1 MKIIFLGT
9 PDFSAGVLEALIESR
24 HEVVGVVTQPD
35 KPSGR
40 GHKLLPTPVKV
51 LAEKHNIPVYQFKRI
66 SKECEVLKQLNAD
79 IMITAAYGQILRQN
93 VLDLTPKG
101 VINVH
106 ASLLPKYR
114 GSSPIQWCI
123 VKGETETGVTI
134 MKTDIG
140 VDTGDMI
147 LARAIPIG
155 KQETAGELFDRLSIL
170 GREVLLEALDL
181 IESGKETYTKQDES
195 KMSHYPMLDKDSGH
209 ISFDSSAQYIVNLC
223 RGFNP
228 WPVAYVNLDEM
239 NRLKVYKASIAQGD
253 FAAYNN
259 GDIISCD
266 SKNGLIVKCN
276 EGAVSLDVIQS
287 AGTKAMPAKDYLRGR
302 KLNVVSFK

>member
-9 PDFSAGVLEALIESR
+9 PDFSAHVLKALIDSR

-35 KPSGR
+35 KPCGR
-40 GHKLLPTPVKV
+40 GHKLMPSPVKV
-51 LAEKHNIPVYQFKRI
+51 LAEANSIPVYQFNRI
-66 SKECEVLKQLNAD
+66 SKECAPLKDLNAD
-79 IMITAAYGQILRQN
+79 IMVTAAYGQILRQN

-123 VKGETETGVTI
+123 IKGETQTGVTI

-147 LARAIPIG
+147 LSKFLTIG
-155 KQETAGELFDRLSIL
+155 ETETAGELFDRLSVL
-170 GREVLLEALDL
+170 GKDALLEALDL
-181 IESGKETYTKQDES
+181 IEEGKETYTKQDES
-195 KMSHYPMLDKDSGH
+195 KMSHYPMLDKDSGK
-209 ISFDSSAQYIVNLC
+209 IDFNMTSRDIVNLC
-223 RGFNP
+223 RGLNP
-228 WPVAYVNLDEM
+228 WPVAFVSLNEND
-239 NRLKVYKASIAQGD
+239 RLKVYKASKV
-253 FAAYNN
+253 
-259 GDIISCD
+259 DIDSNAKVGTVLASD
-266 SKNGLIVKCN
+266 SKNGLIVKCSD
-276 EGAVSLDVIQS
+276 GAVSLDIIQT

-302 KLNVVSFK
+302 KLQISNL

>member
-9 PDFSAGVLEALIESR
+9 PDFSAGVLQALINSK
-24 HEVVGVVTQPD
+24 HTVVGVVTQPD

-40 GHKLLPTPVKV
+40 GHKLVPTPVKV
-51 LAEKHNIPVYQFKRI
+51 LAEKHNIPVYQFNRI
-66 SKECEVLKQLNAD
+66 SKECEPLKALNAD

-123 VKGETETGVTI
+123 IKGEKTTGVTI

-147 LARAIPIG
+147 LSKSINI
-155 KQETAGELFDRLSIL
+155 KDDETAGELFDRLSVL
-170 GREVLLEALDL
+170 GQETLLEALDL
-181 IESGKETYTKQDES
+181 IEDGRETYTKQDHNNA
-195 KMSHYPMLDKDSGH
+195 SHFPMLNKDSGL
-209 ISFDSSAQYIVNLC
+209 IDFKSTADDIVNLC
-223 RGFNP
+223 RGLNP
-228 WPVAYVNLDEM
+228 WPVAFVNLDED
-239 NRLKVYKASIAQGD
+239 NKLKVYKASKVNVEGN
-253 FAAYNN
+253 FAV
-259 GDIISCD
+259 GQVISAD
-266 SKNGLIVKCN
+266 DKNGLIIACKD
-276 EGAVSLDVIQS
+276 GAVSLDIIQS
-287 AGTKAMPAKDYLRGR
+287 AGTKAMNAKDYLRGR
-302 KLNVVSFK
+302 KLLKNNF

>member
-9 PDFSAGVLEALIESR
+9 PDFSAHVLKALIDSR

-35 KPSGR
+35 KPCGR
-40 GHKLLPTPVKV
+40 GHKLMPSPVKV
-51 LAEKHNIPVYQFKRI
+51 LAEANSIPVYQFNRI
-66 SKECEVLKQLNAD
+66 SKECAPLKDLHAD
-79 IMITAAYGQILRQN
+79 IMVTAAYGQILRQN

-123 VKGETETGVTI
+123 IKGETQTGVTI

-147 LARAIPIG
+147 LSKFLTIG
-155 KQETAGELFDRLSIL
+155 ETETAGELFDRLSVL
-170 GREVLLEALDL
+170 GKDALLEALDL
-181 IESGKETYTKQDES
+181 IEEGKETYTKQDES
-195 KMSHYPMLDKDSGH
+195 KMSHYPMLDKDSGK
-209 ISFDSSAQYIVNLC
+209 IDFNMTSRDIVNLC
-223 RGFNP
+223 RGLNP
-228 WPVAYVNLDEM
+228 WPVAFVSLNEND
-239 NRLKVYKASIAQGD
+239 RLKVYKASKVDVDSNAKVGTVL
-253 FAAYNN
+253 A
-259 GDIISCD
+259 SD
-266 SKNGLIVKCN
+266 SKNGLIVKCSD
-276 EGAVSLDVIQS
+276 GAVSLDIIQT

-302 KLNVVSFK
+302 KLQISNL

>member
-1 MKIIFLGT
+1 
-9 PDFSAGVLEALIESR
+9 VLKALIDSR

-51 LAEKHNIPVYQFKRI
+51 LAEEYGIPVYQFKRI
-66 SKECEVLKQLNAD
+66 SKECDVLKDLNAD

-101 VINVH
+101 VINIH

-147 LARAIPIG
+147 IARSISIG
-155 KQETAGELFDRLSIL
+155 EQETAGELFDRLSVL
-170 GREVLLEALDL
+170 GQEVLLEALDL
-181 IESGKETYTKQDES
+181 IENGQETYTKQDES

-209 ISFDSSAQYIVNLC
+209 ISFDSSAQDIVNLC

-266 SKNGLIVKCN
+266 SKNGLIVKCGD
-276 EGAVSLDVIQS
+276 GAVSLDIIQS

-302 KLNVVSFK
+302 KLAVASFK

>member
-9 PDFSAGVLEALIESR
+9 PDFSANVLKALIDSH

-35 KPSGR
+35 KPCGR
-40 GHKLLPTPVKV
+40 GHKLMPSPVKV
-51 LAEKHNIPVYQFKRI
+51 LAEANSISVYQFNRI
-66 SKECEVLKQLNAD
+66 SKECAPLKDLNAD
-79 IMITAAYGQILRQN
+79 IMVTAAYGQILRQN

-123 VKGETETGVTI
+123 IKGETQTGVTI

-147 LARAIPIG
+147 LSKSLTIG
-155 KQETAGELFDRLSIL
+155 ETETAGELFDRLSVL
-170 GREVLLEALDL
+170 GQDALLEALDL
-181 IESGKETYTKQDES
+181 IEEGKETYTKQDES
-195 KMSHYPMLDKDSGH
+195 KMSHYPMLDKDSGK
-209 ISFDSSAQYIVNLC
+209 IDFNMTSRDIVNLC
-223 RGFNP
+223 RGLNP
-228 WPVAYVNLDEM
+228 WPVAFVSLNEND
-239 NRLKVYKASIAQGD
+239 RLKVYKASKVDTDSNAKAGTVL
-253 FAAYNN
+253 AL
-259 GDIISCD
+259 D
-266 SKNGLIVKCN
+266 SKNGLIVKCSD
-276 EGAVSLDVIQS
+276 GAVSLDIIQT

-302 KLNVVSFK
+302 KLQISNL

>member
-9 PDFSAGVLEALIESR
+9 PDFSAGVLQALIDSK
-24 HEVVGVVTQPD
+24 HSVVGVVTQPD

-40 GHKLLPTPVKV
+40 GHKLVPTPVKV
-51 LAEKHNIPVYQFKRI
+51 LAEKYNIPVYQFNRI
-66 SKECEVLKQLNAD
+66 SKECEPLKALDAD

-123 VKGETETGVTI
+123 IKGEKTTGVTI

-147 LARAIPIG
+147 LSKSIDI
-155 KQETAGELFDRLSIL
+155 KDDETAGELFDRLSVL
-170 GREVLLEALDL
+170 GQETLLEAIDL
-181 IESGKETYTKQDES
+181 IENGKETYTKQDHD
-195 KMSHYPMLDKDSGH
+195 KASHFPMLNKDSGL
-209 ISFDSSAQYIVNLC
+209 IDFNSTADDIVNLC
-223 RGFNP
+223 RGLNP
-228 WPVAYVNLDEM
+228 WPVAFVNLDDE
-239 NRLKVYKASIAQGD
+239 NRLKVYKASKVNIDGSYAVGQV
-253 FAAYNN
+253 
-259 GDIISCD
+259 ISAD
-266 SKNGLIVKCN
+266 DKNGLVVACQD
-276 EGAVSLDVIQS
+276 GAVSLDIIQS
-287 AGTKAMPAKDYLRGR
+287 AGTKAMNAKDYLRGR
-302 KLNVVSFK
+302 KLLKNNF

>member
-9 PDFSAGVLEALIESR
+9 PDFSAHVLKALIDSR

-35 KPSGR
+35 KPCGR
-40 GHKLLPTPVKV
+40 GHKLMPSPVKV
-51 LAEKHNIPVYQFKRI
+51 LAEANSIPVYQFNRI
-66 SKECEVLKQLNAD
+66 SKECAPLKDLNAD
-79 IMITAAYGQILRQN
+79 IMVTAAYGQILRQN

-123 VKGETETGVTI
+123 IKGETQTGVTI

-147 LARAIPIG
+147 LSKSLTIG
-155 KQETAGELFDRLSIL
+155 ETETAGELFDRLSVL
-170 GREVLLEALDL
+170 GKDALLEALDL
-181 IESGKETYTKQDES
+181 IEEGKETYTKQDES
-195 KMSHYPMLDKDSGH
+195 KMSHYPMLDKDSGK
-209 ISFDSSAQYIVNLC
+209 IDFNMTSRDIVNLC
-223 RGFNP
+223 RGLNP
-228 WPVAYVNLDEM
+228 WPVAFVSLNEND
-239 NRLKVYKASIAQGD
+239 RLKVYKASKV
-253 FAAYNN
+253 
-259 GDIISCD
+259 DIDSNAKVGTVLASD
-266 SKNGLIVKCN
+266 SKNGLIVKCSD
-276 EGAVSLDVIQS
+276 GAVSLDVIQT

-302 KLNVVSFK
+302 KLQISNL

>member
-9 PDFSAGVLEALIESR
+9 PDFSAHVLKALIDSR

-35 KPSGR
+35 KPCGR
-40 GHKLLPTPVKV
+40 GHKLMPSPVKV
-51 LAEKHNIPVYQFKRI
+51 LAEANSIPVYQFNRI
-66 SKECEVLKQLNAD
+66 SKECAPLKDLNAD
-79 IMITAAYGQILRQN
+79 IMVTAAYGQILRQN

-123 VKGETETGVTI
+123 IKGETQTGVTI

-147 LARAIPIG
+147 LSKSLTIG
-155 KQETAGELFDRLSIL
+155 ETETAGELFDRLSVL
-170 GREVLLEALDL
+170 GKDALLEALDL
-181 IESGKETYTKQDES
+181 IEEGKETYTKQDES
-195 KMSHYPMLDKDSGH
+195 KMSHYPMLDKDSGK
-209 ISFDSSAQYIVNLC
+209 IDFNMTSRDIVNLC
-223 RGFNP
+223 RGLNP
-228 WPVAYVNLDEM
+228 WPVAFVSLNEND
-239 NRLKVYKASIAQGD
+239 RLKVYKASKV
-253 FAAYNN
+253 
-259 GDIISCD
+259 DIDSNAKVGTVLASD
-266 SKNGLIVKCN
+266 SKNGLIVKCSD
-276 EGAVSLDVIQS
+276 GAVSLDIIQT

-302 KLNVVSFK
+302 KLQISNL

>member
-9 PDFSAGVLEALIESR
+9 PDFSAHVLKALIDSR

-35 KPSGR
+35 KPCGR
-40 GHKLLPTPVKV
+40 GHKLMPSPVKV
-51 LAEKHNIPVYQFKRI
+51 LAEANSIPVYQFNRI
-66 SKECEVLKQLNAD
+66 SKECAPLKDLNAD
-79 IMITAAYGQILRQN
+79 IMVTAAYGQILRQN

-123 VKGETETGVTI
+123 IKGETQTGVTI

-147 LARAIPIG
+147 LSKSLTIG
-155 KQETAGELFDRLSIL
+155 ETETAGELFDRLSVL
-170 GREVLLEALDL
+170 GKDALLEVLDL
-181 IESGKETYTKQDES
+181 IEEGKETYTKQDES
-195 KMSHYPMLDKDSGH
+195 NMSHYPMLDKDSGR
-209 ISFDSSAQYIVNLC
+209 IDFNMTSRDIVNLC
-223 RGFNP
+223 RGLNP
-228 WPVAYVNLDEM
+228 WPVAFVSLNEND
-239 NRLKVYKASIAQGD
+239 RLKVYKASKV
-253 FAAYNN
+253 
-259 GDIISCD
+259 DIDSNAKVGTVLASD
-266 SKNGLIVKCN
+266 SKNGLIVKCSD
-276 EGAVSLDVIQS
+276 GAVSLDIIQT

-302 KLNVVSFK
+302 KLQISNL

>member
-9 PDFSAGVLEALIESR
+9 PDFSAHVLKALIDSR

-35 KPSGR
+35 KPCGR
-40 GHKLLPTPVKV
+40 GHKLMPSPVKV
-51 LAEKHNIPVYQFKRI
+51 LAEANSIPVYQFNRI
-66 SKECEVLKQLNAD
+66 SKECAPLKDLNAD
-79 IMITAAYGQILRQN
+79 IMVTAAYGQILRQN

-123 VKGETETGVTI
+123 IKGETQTGVTI

-147 LARAIPIG
+147 LSKSLTIG
-155 KQETAGELFDRLSIL
+155 EAETAGELFDRLSVL
-170 GREVLLEALDL
+170 GKDALLEALDL
-181 IESGKETYTKQDES
+181 IEEGKETYTKQDES
-195 KMSHYPMLDKDSGH
+195 KMSHYPMLDKDSGK
-209 ISFDSSAQYIVNLC
+209 IDFNMTSRDIVNLC
-223 RGFNP
+223 RGLNP
-228 WPVAYVNLDEM
+228 WPVAFVSLNEND
-239 NRLKVYKASIAQGD
+239 RLKVYKASKVAIDSNAKVGTVL
-253 FAAYNN
+253 A
-259 GDIISCD
+259 SD
-266 SKNGLIVKCN
+266 SKNGLIVKCSD
-276 EGAVSLDVIQS
+276 GAVSLDIIQT

-302 KLNVVSFK
+302 KLQISNL

>member
-9 PDFSAGVLEALIESR
+9 PDFSAHVLKALIDSR

-35 KPSGR
+35 KPCGR
-40 GHKLLPTPVKV
+40 GHKLMPSPVKV
-51 LAEKHNIPVYQFKRI
+51 LAEANSIPVYQFNRI
-66 SKECEVLKQLNAD
+66 SKECALLKDLNAD
-79 IMITAAYGQILRQN
+79 IMVTAAYGQILRQN

-123 VKGETETGVTI
+123 IKGETQTGVTI

-147 LARAIPIG
+147 LSKSLTIG
-155 KQETAGELFDRLSIL
+155 KTETAGELFDRLSVL
-170 GREVLLEALDL
+170 GQDALLEALDL
-181 IESGKETYTKQDES
+181 IEEGKETYTKQDES
-195 KMSHYPMLDKDSGH
+195 KMSHYPMLDKDSGK
-209 ISFDSSAQYIVNLC
+209 IDFNMTSRDIVNLC
-223 RGFNP
+223 RGLNP
-228 WPVAYVNLDEM
+228 WPVAFVSLNEND
-239 NRLKVYKASIAQGD
+239 RLKVYKASKVDTDSNAKAGTVL
-253 FAAYNN
+253 AL
-259 GDIISCD
+259 D
-266 SKNGLIVKCN
+266 SKNGLIVKCID
-276 EGAVSLDVIQS
+276 GAVSLDIIQT

-302 KLNVVSFK
+302 KLQISNL

>member
-9 PDFSAGVLEALIESR
+9 PDFSAGVLQALINSK

-40 GHKLLPTPVKV
+40 GHKLVPTPVKV
-51 LAEKHNIPVYQFKRI
+51 LAQSHNIPVFQFNRI
-66 SKECEVLKQLNAD
+66 SKECEPLKALNAD

-114 GSSPIQWCI
+114 GSSPIQWCVI
-123 VKGETETGVTI
+123 NGEKTTGVTI

-147 LARAIPIG
+147 LAQSIDILPE
-155 KQETAGELFDRLSIL
+155 ETAGELFDRLSIL
-170 GREVLLEALDL
+170 GQETLLKALDL
-181 IESGKETYTKQDES
+181 IEQGKETYTKQDHENA
-195 KMSHYPMLDKDSGH
+195 SHYPMLDKDSGY
-209 ISFDSSAQYIVNLC
+209 IDFNKTADEIVNLC
-223 RGFNP
+223 RGLNP
-228 WPVAYVNLDEM
+228 WPVAFAKIDDE
-239 NRLKVYKASIAQGD
+239 NRLKVYKATKVSHTGECGKVI
-253 FAAYNN
+253 FA
-259 GDIISCD
+259 DD
-266 SKNGLIVKCN
+266 KNGLVVGCKD
-276 EGAVSLDVIQS
+276 GAVSLDIIQT
-287 AGTKAMPAKDYLRGR
+287 AGTKAMNAKDYLRGR
-302 KLNVVSFK
+302 KLPVSNFQ

>member
-1 MKIIFLGT
+1 MKVIFLGT
-9 PDFSAGVLEALIESR
+9 PDFSAEVLSALISSR

-40 GHKLLPTPVKV
+40 GHKLMPSPVKV
-51 LAEKHNIPVYQFKRI
+51 LAQQHNIPVYQFTRI
-66 SKECEVLKQLNAD
+66 SKECEPLKALQAD

-123 VKGETETGVTI
+123 IKGETQTGVTI

-147 LARAIPIG
+147 LAKSLKIG
-155 KQETAGELFDRLSIL
+155 ENETAGELFDRLSSL
-170 GREVLLEALDL
+170 GKEALLEALDL
-181 IESGKETYTKQDES
+181 IEEGKETYTKQDES
-195 KMSHYPMLDKDSGH
+195 QMSHYPMLDKDSGK
-209 ISFDSSAQYIVNLC
+209 IDFNSLAQDIVNLA
-223 RGFNP
+223 RGLNP
-228 WPVAYVNLDEM
+228 WPVAFVNIDSEC
-239 NRLKVYKASIAQGD
+239 RLKVYSASVYPTESQAP
-253 FAAYNN
+253 N
-259 GDIISCD
+259 GTVLFSD
-266 SKNGLIVKCN
+266 SKNGLVIKC
-276 EGAVSLDVIQS
+276 EGGAVSLDIIQS

-302 KLNVVSFK
+302 KLQISNL

>member
-9 PDFSAGVLEALIESR
+9 PDFSAGVLQALIDSK
-24 HEVVGVVTQPD
+24 HSVVGVVTQPD

-40 GHKLLPTPVKV
+40 GHKLVPTPVKV
-51 LAEKHNIPVYQFKRI
+51 LAEKHNIPVYQFNRI
-66 SKECEVLKQLNAD
+66 SKECEPLKAFDAD

-123 VKGETETGVTI
+123 IKGEKTTGVTI

-147 LARAIPIG
+147 LSKSIDI
-155 KQETAGELFDRLSIL
+155 KDDETAGELFDRLSVL
-170 GREVLLEALDL
+170 GQETLLEALDL
-181 IESGKETYTKQDES
+181 IENGKETYTKQGHD
-195 KMSHYPMLDKDSGH
+195 KASHFPMLNKDSGL
-209 ISFDSSAQYIVNLC
+209 IDFNSTADDIVNLC
-223 RGFNP
+223 RGLNP
-228 WPVAYVNLDEM
+228 WPVAFVNLDDD
-239 NRLKVYKASIAQGD
+239 NRLKVYKASKVNIDGNYAVGQV
-253 FAAYNN
+253 
-259 GDIISCD
+259 ISAD
-266 SKNGLIVKCN
+266 DKNGLVVACQG
-276 EGAVSLDVIQS
+276 GAVSLDIIQS
-287 AGTKAMPAKDYLRGR
+287 AGTKAMNAKDYLRGR
-302 KLNVVSFK
+302 KLLKNNF

>member
-9 PDFSAGVLEALIESR
+9 PDFSASILECLISSR
-24 HEVVGVVTQPD
+24 HDIVGVVTQPD
-35 KPSGR
+35 KESGR
-40 GHKLLPTPVKV
+40 GHKVLPTPVKV
-51 LAEKHNIPVYQFKRI
+51 LAQKHNIPVYQFKRI
-66 SKECEVLKQLNAD
+66 SKECDVLKDLNAD

-123 VKGETETGVTI
+123 IKGEEETGVTI

-147 LARAIPIG
+147 LAKKVNIASD
-155 KQETAGELFDRLSIL
+155 ETAGELFDKLSNL
-170 GREVLLEALDL
+170 GKEALLEALDL
-181 IESGKETYTKQDES
+181 IESGDATYTPQDHE
-195 KMSHYPMLDKDSGH
+195 KMSHYPMLDKESGK
-209 ISFDSSAQYIVNLC
+209 IDFSANAKDIVNLC
-223 RGFNP
+223 RGLNP
-228 WPVAYVNLDEM
+228 WPVAFINLDEQ
-239 NRLKVYKASIAQGD
+239 NKLKVYKASVVATSDNSPCGTVL
-253 FAAYNN
+253 Y
-259 GDIISCD
+259 CD
-266 SKNGLIVKCN
+266 SKNGLVIKC
-276 EGAVSLDVIQS
+276 GDSAVSLDIIQT

-302 KLNVVSFK
+302 KLLINNIL